1 VPLIIVGI
9 KTYIKTKGKDEVV
22 KKMSRKK
29 SADLEQTK
37 QVLLEVGLSLFEQ
50 KGFNATGIQEIAT
63 SAEIPKGSF
72 YNYFASKDDFGVA
85 VIHYYTELNTHL
97 LTEMLT
103 TANQKEDSYYALR
116 TAFLAITEKYRCADV
131 KKGCLLGNL
140 AAEISEAS
148 EPCRLALQEAVC
160 LYKKILAERL
170 LLGQQLGKIR
180 NDLPAQLL
188 ADLVWDC
195 WQGSL
200 LRMKIENSV
209 DPITHDL
216 DLLFQYFLIPIS

>member
-1 VPLIIVGI
+1 MAR
-9 KTYIKTKGKDEVV
+9 KT
-22 KKMSRKK
+22 

-37 QVLLEVGLSLFEQ
+37 QNLLEVGLSLFEQ

-63 SAEIPKGSF
+63 LAGVPKGSF

-85 VIHYYTELNTHL
+85 VIRYYAELNTERWK
-97 LTEMLT
+97 EMLNEAT
-103 TANQKEDSYYALR
+103 KKEDSYQALS
-116 TAFLAITEKYRCADV
+116 TAFLAITEKYRCADI

-148 EPCRLALQEAVC
+148 DECRMALQEAVNS
-160 LYKKILAERL
+160 YKKILAERL
-170 LLGQQLGKIR
+170 LIGQEMGKVR
-180 NDLPAQLL
+180 NDLPAQRL

-200 LRMKIENSV
+200 LRMKIEKSV
-209 DPITHDL
+209 DPVSHNL
-216 DLLFQYFLIPIS
+216 ELLFQYFLLPKT

>member
-1 VPLIIVGI
+1 
-9 KTYIKTKGKDEVV
+9 
-22 KKMSRKK
+22 MSRKK
-29 SADLEQTK
+29 STDLEQTK
-37 QVLLEVGLSLFEQ
+37 QILLEVGLSLFEK

-63 SAEIPKGSF
+63 LAQIPKGSF

-85 VIHYYTELNTHL
+85 VIHYYTELNTHR

-103 TANQKEDSYYALR
+103 LANQKEDAYYALD
-116 TAFLAITEKYRCADV
+116 TAFLAITEKYRCASV

-140 AAEISEAS
+140 AGEISEAS
-148 EPCRLALQEAVC
+148 EPCRLALQEAVI
-160 LYKKILAERL
+160 LYKNILAERIF
-170 LLGQQLGKIR
+170 LGQKSDKIR
-180 NDLPAQLL
+180 SDLPAPLL
-188 ADLVWDC
+188 ADLIWDC

-216 DLLFQYFLIPIS
+216 DLLFQHFLIPIS